1 MRLLRLSF
9 FLRTAC
15 ALSFTALCVP
25 GALAQQILPGEVE
38 TALARAKVPR
48 DSVTMLVADADGL
61 RPPRLAWRTQVPV
74 NPASI
79 MKLVTTYAAL
89 DLLGPAYNWST
100 PVYADGTVSNG
111 VLNGN
116 LYIKGQGDPKL
127 VLERA
132 WLLLRRVQGLG
143 ITSVSGDIVLDRSAF
158 DAAIENDP
166 AAFDGEPLRPYNAS
180 PEALLVNFKSVNM
193 VFTPERGG
201 QQARVS
207 YEPPLA
213 SVSMQPTVAL
223 APGECGDWRAAIKPD
238 FSDPNRIRFLGAL
251 PAACGEKSWAVAYA
265 DPRTYGL
272 RAIGGMWAEMGGR
285 VGGQMRDGRVPAGL
299 KPVFEFGSPPLSEVV
314 RDINK
319 YSNNVM
325 AQQLFLTLGL
335 TQKNRGSF
343 EASRSAL
350 GQWWRE
356 RIGTG
361 EAPPV
366 FDNGSGLSRDERI
379 SAAALGR
386 MLQVAWRSPLMPELV
401 SSLPAMGV
409 DGTLRKRTLR
419 SGGAAHLKTGSL
431 RDAAGVA
438 GYVHGASGRRY
449 VLVAIANGENAGAA
463 RAAFDALVDWASQDN

>member
-1 MRLLRLSF
+1 MPFAARLLPPLF
-9 FLRTAC
+9 FSLVTLTTAS
-15 ALSFTALCVP
+15 AF
-25 GALAQQILPGEVE
+25 AQQALPPEVDA
-38 TALARAKVPR
+38 ALARAKLPR
-48 DSVTMLVADADGL
+48 EAVTMLVADADGV

-89 DLLGPAYNWST
+89 DLLGPAYSWNT
-100 PVYADGTVSNG
+100 PVYVDGTVNNG

-127 VLERA
+127 VLERV
-132 WLLLRRVQGLG
+132 WLLLRHVQGLG
-143 ITSVSGDIVLDRSAF
+143 ITTVSGDIVVDRSAF
-158 DAAIENDP
+158 ENTVENDP
-166 AAFDGEPLRPYNAS
+166 SAFDGEPLRPYNAS
-180 PEALLVNFKSVNM
+180 PDALLINFKSVNM
-193 VFTPERGG
+193 TFAPDRNG
-201 QQARVS
+201 QIARVS

-213 SVSMQPTVAL
+213 SVAMPSTVAL
-223 APGECGDWRAAIKPD
+223 APGECGDWRTALKTD
-238 FSDPNRIRFLGAL
+238 FSDVNRIRFNGGF
-251 PAACGEKSWAVAYA
+251 PAACGEKSWAVAYG

-272 RAIGGMWAEMGGR
+272 RALGGMWAEMGGR
-285 VGGQMRDGRVPAGL
+285 VGGQMREGRVPAGL
-299 KPVFEFGSPPLSEVV
+299 KPAFEFGSPPLAEVI

-325 AQQLFLTLGL
+325 AQQLFLTIGL
-335 TQKNRGSF
+335 TQKNRGTF

-379 SAAALGR
+379 SAAALGK
-386 MLQVAWRSPLMPELV
+386 MLQVAWRSPVMPELM
-401 SSLPAMGV
+401 SSLPASGV
-409 DGTLRKRTLR
+409 DGTLKKRALR
-419 SGGAAHLKTGSL
+419 SGGAAHLKTGTL
-431 RDAAGVA
+431 RDASGVA

-449 VLVAIANGENAGAA
+449 VLVAIANSENAGAA

>member
-1 MRLLRLSF
+1 MRLLRLS

-15 ALSFTALCVP
+15 ALSFTALAVP
-25 GALAQQILPGEVE
+25 GALAQQAFPGEVE

-48 DSVTMLVADADGL
+48 DAVTMLVADADGV

-89 DLLGPAYNWST
+89 DLLGPAYSWNT
-100 PVYADGTVSNG
+100 PVYVDGTVSNG

-143 ITSVSGDIVLDRSAF
+143 ITTVSGDIVLDRSAF
-158 DAAIENDP
+158 DGAIENDP

-201 QQARVS
+201 QLARVS

-223 APGECGDWRAAIKPD
+223 APGECGDWRAAIRPD
-238 FSDPNRIRFLGAL
+238 FSDPNRIRFMGGL

-350 GQWWRE
+350 GQWWRD

-409 DGTLRKRTLR
+409 DGTLRKRALR

-463 RAAFDALVDWASQDN
+463 RAAFDALVDWAAQDN